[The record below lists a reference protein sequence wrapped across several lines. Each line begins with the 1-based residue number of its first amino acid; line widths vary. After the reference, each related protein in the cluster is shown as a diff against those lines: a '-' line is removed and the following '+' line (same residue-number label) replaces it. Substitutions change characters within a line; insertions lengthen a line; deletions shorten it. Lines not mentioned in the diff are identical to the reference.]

1 VSADPV
7 WFASPANVYEAEA
20 VFEPTAMLFAYVGV
34 GVNDNPPTPVTAAV
48 HGVNAAPVYV
58 TDAGQVTTVVEA
70 ALAIVRAAVVDVL
83 NAYAT
88 SDPPEHEI
96 VKGDEVTGVLV
107 VKLLVHVGAVPVST
121 GVTSDPVDE
130 PE

>member
-1 VSADPV
+1 
-7 WFASPANVYEAEA
+7 
-20 VFEPTAMLFAYVGV
+20 
-34 GVNDNPPTPVTAAV
+34 
-48 HGVNAAPVYV
+48 V

-88 SDPPEHEI
+88 SDPPEHKI

-107 VKLLVHVGAVPVST
+107 V
-121 GVTSDPVDE
+121 
-130 PE
+130 